1 MGNSKHPYLTK
12 EEFLKVTREIDIIR
26 LWNSEAR
33 EMTSSCLGVFR
44 TGRDLIGWCIDSV
57 FFDPMMGTI
66 Q

>member
-33 EMTSSCLGVFR
+33 EMTFPALESFGLGVILLA
-44 TGRDLIGWCIDSV
+44 GVS
-57 FFDPMMGTI
+57 I
-66 Q
+66 QYFSTP